1 MVTGALWPAGHG
13 LGGAHGPGTPGP
25 GGHVVACIGETMA
38 ALVPAEL
45 ESLATASTLRVDVA
59 GAESNVAMYLADHG
73 VRARWISRLGD
84 DALGRRVARTVGAAG
99 VDVSGVTFD
108 PARSTGLLFKDPGPS
123 AAPGARATRVTYY
136 RRDSAASAMGP
147 HLLADQALRT
157 ASLWHLSGITPAL
170 SPSCRALTRAALD
183 VTHSADR
190 PRPVVSF
197 DVNYRAALWVADET
211 AGDLL
216 RELADA
222 ADIVFVGLDEAAIL
236 WGAAAREPAGV
247 RALLPSPRI
256 VVVKDAARGAT
267 AFHGDTL
274 TLVPALRVDVVEP
287 VGAGDA
293 FAAGFLAELLNSG
306 DVVRCLRSGHLT
318 AASALTVAGDHGP
331 LPEAAIR
338 EHLLTTDDAT
348 WARAQFSRA
357 GPRPPGRAARRR
369 PAARRR

>member
-1 MVTGALWPAGHG
+1 MTAGALWPGGGG
-13 LGGAHGPGTPGP
+13 LGGPDGPGVPGP
-25 GGHVVACIGETMA
+25 NGHSVACIGETMA

-45 ESLATASTLRVDVA
+45 EPLETASTLRVDVA

-84 DALGRRVARTVGAAG
+84 DALGRRVARAVGAAG

-108 PARSTGLLFKDPGPS
+108 PGRSTGLLFKDPGPS

-147 HLLADQALRT
+147 HLLEDQAMRT

-183 VTHSADR
+183 VTRSADS

-197 DVNYRAALWVADET
+197 DVNYRSALWDELP
-211 AGDLL
+211 GNLL

-222 ADIVFVGLDEAAIL
+222 ADIVFVGLDEAAAL
-236 WGAAAREPAGV
+236 WGAAIRQPADV
-247 RALLPSPRI
+247 RAVIPSPRI
-256 VVVKDAARGAT
+256 IVVKNAGLDAT
-267 AFHGDTL
+267 AFHGGDTV
-274 TLVPALRVDVVEP
+274 TRVPALRVDVVEP

-293 FAAGFLAELLNSG
+293 FAAGFLAELLNAGSA
-306 DVVRCLRSGHLT
+306 VRCLRSGHLT

-331 LPEAAIR
+331 LPDSATR
-338 EHLLTTDDAT
+338 DHLLTADEAAWT
-348 WARAQFSRA
+348 RAQL
-357 GPRPPGRAARRR
+357 
-369 PAARRR
+369 PA